1 MTLTV
6 DCPWCSGPVFLRDED
21 EVIACEACDIRAD
34 LVPDERALLA
44 DAA

>member
-21 EVIACEACDIRAD
+21 EVIVCEACDIQAG
-34 LVPDERALLA
+34 LAPDERALV
-44 DAA
+44 AAAA

>member
-21 EVIACEACDIRAD
+21 EVIACEACDIQAD
-34 LVPDERALLA
+34 LAPDERALV
-44 DAA
+44 AAAA